1 MVAAEPRRRRETT
14 TLSRL
19 SAVLAWFVG
28 AWFCLHGYG
37 YLPLLVLGVLVIWLG
52 VGASKG
58 RRRRTVA
65 LAVVTGVSAVY
76 YPVAGWWAWNHRS
89 GDFGEFSYPALWTA
103 MLAVQSALL
112 VVVTVTAALSLRRPT
127 GLQSPGVVDR
137 GVIG

>member
-1 MVAAEPRRRRETT
+1 MQINTTRFGSVEVADEDVIRFPAGLPGLNDCT
-14 TLSRL
+14 SW
-19 SAVLAWFVG
+19 VLLAD
-28 AWFCLHGYG
+28 AHHEA
-37 YLPLLVLGVLVIWLG
+37 LGWLQC
-52 VGASKG
+52 
-58 RRRRTVA
+58 TQHEDVA

-137 GVIG
+137 SVIG